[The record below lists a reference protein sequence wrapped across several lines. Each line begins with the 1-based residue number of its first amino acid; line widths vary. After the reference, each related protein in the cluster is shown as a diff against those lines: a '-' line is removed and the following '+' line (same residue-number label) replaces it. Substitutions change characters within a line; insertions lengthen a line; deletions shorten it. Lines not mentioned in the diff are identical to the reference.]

1 MENNS
6 NSNNLELNIN
16 FNNSS
21 NSSKINM
28 SKSNNLN
35 WSEKYRPNKIEDL
48 IISSDSKN
56 TIKAWIN
63 DFKEK
68 KKKSKNC
75 LFLHGSPGL
84 GKTTI
89 ANVILNHHDYDVI
102 ELNASEVRNQKLLK
116 ERFNKINSNINI
128 IDCMCMKKKHM
139 GIIFDEIDGVSSGEK
154 SGISEISN
162 IIFEKGVN
170 KNTPFICISNTLSKK
185 IEAIKKKSVYIK
197 VNKPNK
203 LVLKKILNKVLDK
216 ENIEIDDD
224 IKELIVNNSN
234 FDIRRLI
241 NLAEFLLNKN
251 ENINLES
258 INNLIEKFDN
268 KNIYLTSYEA
278 TDKILN
284 KYNNID
290 DTLLIYE
297 YDKTNIG
304 MFIFENFVKFLVN
317 NRKGNNL
324 EKLKNL
330 SKIYDNFAESDNL
343 DYELFIKQKYDLSI
357 YNCILKCSQTSYIIN
372 SMNKYPYNKY
382 TKLNYSTLIN
392 KSSQEYLNSKNITNI
407 KETFTKFCK
416 SDIHITICNILF
428 KYIEKN
434 FENIQDI
441 LYEYNIDKDLLEKII
456 KFSSFFNDKTNFKEQ
471 IKSLYN

>member
-1 MENNS
+1 MENNL
-6 NSNNLELNIN
+6 NSSNLELNIDST
-16 FNNSS
+16 NSPQT
-21 NSSKINM
+21 NM
-28 SKSNNLN
+28 SKSNNLNLN
-35 WSEKYRPNKIEDL
+35 WSEKYRPTTLDDL
-48 IISSDSKN
+48 LMNTESKN
-56 TIKAWIN
+56 IIKSWIK
-63 DFKEK
+63 DFKDK
-68 KKKSKNC
+68 KKKCKNC

-89 ANVILNHHDYDVI
+89 ANVILKHYDYDVI

-116 ERFNKINSNINI
+116 ERLNKINSNVNI

-203 LVLKKILNKVLDK
+203 LVLKKILKNVLDK
-216 ENIEIDDD
+216 EN
-224 IKELIVNNSN
+224 LIVEDEVKDLIINNSN
-234 FDIRRLI
+234 FDIRRLV

-251 ENINLES
+251 DNIDVDS
-258 INNLIEKFDN
+258 ITKLIEKFDN
-268 KNIYLTSYEA
+268 KTIYLTSYEA

-290 DTLLIYE
+290 ETILIYE

-304 MFIFENFVKFLVN
+304 MFLFENFVKFLVN
-317 NRKGNNL
+317 NRKGTNL

-330 SKIYDNFAESDNL
+330 SKIYNNFAESDNL

-357 YNCILKCSQTSYIIN
+357 YNCVLKCSETSHIIN

-407 KETFTKFCK
+407 KETFTNFCK

-434 FENIQDI
+434 YDNIQDI
-441 LYEYNIDKDLLEKII
+441 LFEYNIDKDLLEKII

-471 IKSLYN
+471 IKSLYS

>member
-1 MENNS
+1 MEKNLNY
-6 NSNNLELNIN
+6 NNLDSNID
-16 FNNSS
+16 S
-21 NSSKINM
+21 NID
-28 SKSNNLN
+28 SNNLN
-35 WSEKYRPNKIEDL
+35 WSEKYRPKNLDDL
-48 IISSDSKN
+48 IMSSESKN
-56 TIKAWIN
+56 IIKSWIQ
-63 DFKEK
+63 DFKDK
-68 KKKSKNC
+68 KKKCKNC

-89 ANVILNHHDYDVI
+89 ANVILNQYDYDII

-116 ERFNKINSNINI
+116 ERLDKVNSNINI

-185 IEAIKKKSVYIK
+185 IDAIKKKSIYVKI
-197 VNKPNK
+197 NKPNK
-203 LVLKKILNKVLDK
+203 LNLKKILNKVLDK
-216 ENIEIDDD
+216 ENIKVNDE
-224 IKELIVNNSN
+224 IKELIVNSSN

-251 ENINLES
+251 KYIDIDSITELIN
-258 INNLIEKFDN
+258 KFDN
-268 KNIYLTSYEA
+268 KTIYLTSYEA

-290 DTLLIYE
+290 ETLLLYE

-304 MFIFENFVKFLVN
+304 MFIFENFIKFLVN
-317 NRKGNNL
+317 NRKANNL

-330 SKIYDNFAESDNL
+330 SIIYDNFAESDNL
-343 DYELFIKQKYDLSI
+343 DYELFIKQKYDLTN
-357 YNCILKCSQTSYIIN
+357 YNCILKCSETSYIIN
-372 SMNKYPYNKY
+372 SMSKYAYNKF

-407 KETFTKFCK
+407 KDKLTYFCK

-434 FENIQDI
+434 YDNIKDI
-441 LYEYNIDKDLLEKII
+441 LVEYNIDKDLLEKII
-456 KFSSFFNDKTNFKEQ
+456 KFSSFYNDKTNFKAE
-471 IKSLYN
+471 IKSLYS

>member
-1 MENNS
+1 MENNL
-6 NSNNLELNIN
+6 NSNNLELNID

-21 NSSKINM
+21 DSS
-28 SKSNNLN
+28 NLN
-35 WSEKYRPNKIEDL
+35 WSEKYRPNKLEDL
-48 IISSDSKN
+48 IMNSESKN
-56 TIKAWIN
+56 IIKSWIM

-75 LFLHGSPGL
+75 LFLHGAPGL

-89 ANVILNHHDYDVI
+89 ANIILNHYGFDVI

-116 ERFNKINSNINI
+116 ERLNKVNSNINI

-185 IEAIKKKSVYIK
+185 IDAIKKKSVYIK

-203 LVLKKILNKVLDK
+203 LILKKILNKVLDK
-216 ENIEIDDD
+216 ENIKIDEDVKD
-224 IKELIVNNSN
+224 IIVNNSN

-241 NLAEFLLNKN
+241 ILGEFLLNKN
-251 ENINLES
+251 DETDFDS
-258 INNLIEKFDN
+258 ISNLIERFDN

-284 KYNNID
+284 KYHNII
-290 DTLLIYE
+290 DTLSLYE

-304 MFIFENFVKFLVN
+304 MFIFENFVKYLVY
-317 NRKGNNL
+317 NRKGSNI

-343 DYELFIKQKYDLSI
+343 DYELFIKQKYDLSE
-357 YNCILKCSQTSYIIN
+357 YNCILKCSETSHIIN
-372 SMNKYPYNKY
+372 TMSKYPYNKF

-392 KSSQEYLNSKNITNI
+392 K
-407 KETFTKFCK
+407 
-416 SDIHITICNILF
+416 
-428 KYIEKN
+428 
-434 FENIQDI
+434 
-441 LYEYNIDKDLLEKII
+441 
-456 KFSSFFNDKTNFKEQ
+456 
-471 IKSLYN
+471 

>member
-1 MENNS
+1 MESNL
-6 NSNNLELNIN
+6 NSNNLELNID

-21 NSSKINM
+21 N
-28 SKSNNLN
+28 LN
-35 WSEKYRPNKIEDL
+35 WCEKYRPNKLEDL
-48 IISSDSKN
+48 IMNSESKN
-56 TIKAWIN
+56 TIKSWIM
-63 DFKEK
+63 DFKQK
-68 KKKSKNC
+68 KKKCKNC
-75 LFLHGSPGL
+75 LFLHGAPGL

-89 ANVILNHHDYDVI
+89 ANIILNHYGFDVI

-116 ERFNKINSNINI
+116 ERLDKVNSNINI

-170 KNTPFICISNTLSKK
+170 RNTPFICISNTLSKK
-185 IEAIKKKSVYIK
+185 IDAIKKKSVYIK

-203 LVLKKILNKVLDK
+203 LILKKILNKILNK
-216 ENIEIDDD
+216 ENIKIDEDV
-224 IKELIVNNSN
+224 KELIVNNSN

-241 NLAEFLLNKN
+241 ILGEFLLNKN
-251 ENINLES
+251 EETDFDS
-258 INNLIEKFDN
+258 ISNLIERFDN

-284 KYNNID
+284 KYHNINE
-290 DTLLIYE
+290 TLLLYD

-304 MFIFENFVKFLVN
+304 MFVFENFVKYLVY
-317 NRKGNNL
+317 NRKGSNI

-343 DYELFIKQKYDLSI
+343 DYELFIKQKYDLSD
-357 YNCILKCSQTSYIIN
+357 YNCILKCSETSHLIN
-372 SMNKYPYNKY
+372 NMSKYPYNKF

-392 KSSQEYLNSKNITNI
+392 KSSQEYLNSKNINNI
-407 KETFTKFCK
+407 KNSLTGFCNTNN
-416 SDIHITICNILF
+416 HITICNILF

-434 FENIQDI
+434 YENIKDI
-441 LYEYNIDKDLLEKII
+441 LVKYNINKDLLEKII
-456 KFSSFFNDKTNFKEQ
+456 KFSTFYNDKTNFKDQ
-471 IKSLYN
+471 IKSLYS